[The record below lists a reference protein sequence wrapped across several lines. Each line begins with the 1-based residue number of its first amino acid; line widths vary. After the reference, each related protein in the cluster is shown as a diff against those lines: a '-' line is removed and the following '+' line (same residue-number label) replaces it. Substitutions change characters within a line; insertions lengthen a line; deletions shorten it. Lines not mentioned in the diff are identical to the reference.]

1 MGDGKTNRI
10 LHQPPHPERHP
21 MELHQIHRFIL
32 TIPEPFD
39 FSLTVAKPAG
49 WHWSTPREVFAG
61 GILWTGMHLRET
73 SVGLKLSAKKNR
85 VSVVVFGRAPFSRD
99 DLGALKADLRSA
111 LGGDEDLA
119 GFYRFAEKD
128 PILSGVVKHRKGM
141 RTGGPNDLFGDVI
154 LAILLQMAPMA
165 RSSQMMDALLE
176 QYGRRLSFDG
186 REVTLWPTAAE
197 MAEVDPKDLWDKT
210 KIGYRAERLVKAARF
225 LSAHPISLRELS
237 LLPEEEAVKKLMEIP
252 GVGPYSA
259 GIILGT
265 FPLDVW
271 SVVIFSEL
279 FLGKTPENSRAEIAD
294 VGGRLTSRFGKWR
307 WLVFVYV
314 LQDLPYLKET
324 YHLSRVT

>member
-1 MGDGKTNRI
+1 
-10 LHQPPHPERHP
+10 
-21 MELHQIHRFIL
+21 
-32 TIPEPFD
+32 
-39 FSLTVAKPAG
+39 
-49 WHWSTPREVFAG
+49 
-61 GILWTGMHLRET
+61 
-73 SVGLKLSAKKNR
+73 
-85 VSVVVFGRAPFSRD
+85 
-99 DLGALKADLRSA
+99 
-111 LGGDEDLA
+111 
-119 GFYRFAEKD
+119 KD
-128 PILSGVVKHRKGM
+128 PILSAVVKHRKGM

-197 MAEVDPKDLWDKT
+197 MAEVDPKELWDKT

-237 LLPEEEAVKKLMEIP
+237 SLPEEEAVKKLMEIP

-294 VGGRLTSRFGKWR
+294 VGARLTSRFGKWR